1 MAALKTRNSGQ
12 WTESRYFSFIK
23 SALRGASTKW
33 GPMHQ
38 CLKRA
43 RVGYGEYRCDQ
54 CGTIGPPSLPPKEGG
69 KRRIKNIV
77 ADHIHPVIDPVKGF
91 ESWDVLIARLFVEE
105 DGYQALCHKCHSE
118 KSAEENALRKEVR
131 NNNKEQ

>member
-54 CGTIGPPSLPPKEGG
+54 CGTIGPPSLPP
-69 KRRIKNIV
+69 
-77 ADHIHPVIDPVKGF
+77 HIHPVIDPVKGF